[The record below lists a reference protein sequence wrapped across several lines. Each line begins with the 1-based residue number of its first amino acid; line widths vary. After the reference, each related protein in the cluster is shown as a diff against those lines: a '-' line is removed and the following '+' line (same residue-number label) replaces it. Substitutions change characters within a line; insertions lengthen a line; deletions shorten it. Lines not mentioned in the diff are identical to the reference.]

1 MKLSIFADDMI
12 VYVENSKKSEKKDRE
27 REKEKEKSFLELTSS
42 AKSWSTRSTHKN
54 QSHFRVLAMASR
66 KPKFKMQCHLQAL
79 KKLKYLDVKLTKY
92 NQDQYAEH
100 DKTLMK
106 NSKKI

>member
-12 VYVENSKKSEKKDRE
+12 VYVENSKKSEKDRD
-27 REKEKEKSFLELTSS
+27 REKEKEKSFLELTIQ
-42 AKSWSTRSTHKN
+42 
-54 QSHFRVLAMASR
+54 QSRG
-66 KPKFKMQCHLQAL
+66 LQDQHTKINPTSVYQQWPVGNPNL
-79 KKLKYLDVKLTKY
+79 KCNAIYKHSLKYLDVKLTKY